1 MYSQRLTQYWP
12 EFKDNGKEVL
22 FSNHRILFD
31 TQVFFV
37 NFQGITV
44 ADLLRHE
51 AGFANFPT
59 RWQLDCP
66 PILFFRFCLGTV
78 ARLST
83 GSTPMMCTSSL
94 TKPQST
100 LLHYLNSIPSAILIV
115 LTASRGRLD
124 DGDLLLTE
132 NIKQNSIGEVENHY
146 F

>member
-1 MYSQRLTQYWP
+1 MESLLSLLRLPCSTTRDTSSSRTGWQKIFSCLVIILASQKLATLGTDFLSTPNNWKNFLLYSQRLTQYWP

-66 PILFFRFCLGTV
+66 PILFFRICLGTV
-78 ARLST
+78 
-83 GSTPMMCTSSL
+83 G
-94 TKPQST
+94 
-100 LLHYLNSIPSAILIV
+100 
-115 LTASRGRLD
+115 
-124 DGDLLLTE
+124 
-132 NIKQNSIGEVENHY
+132 
-146 F
+146 